1 MPGRMRGFTLIE
13 ILVALAVFAVMSMAV
28 YTRVGEVI
36 AGTAALEERTFA
48 TWVADNHL
56 TRLRLDAAAG
66 AGAPAPG
73 RGTAVVPDGRARL
86 AGGDRGGIDRGSGPA
101 APWRSGCARTRP
113 EETAPAP
120 GWWPS
125 CRLRGDGHDRPAP
138 PRSRLH
144 PARGDGGDGDL
155 RPDRDRLGSAAE
167 PHPGRS
173 RLSPRSGPKRLGGLQ
188 RAVLRLERDLLQA
201 TGRPIRDGFGD
212 VQPALILEDARR
224 IEFSRHGWRNPLEL
238 ARSEVQRVAWSL
250 DEEGALS
257 RRFWSVLD
265 RAQDSR
271 SRSQTVLGA
280 VEDLEFVLL
289 DMEGGSWREWPP
301 ERGAPVLPG
310 EAREDRPLP
319 GALRVSL
326 TLSPFGRVERL
337 IPLARMPE
345 VEEDESG

>member
-1 MPGRMRGFTLIE
+1 MTGRRRRDPGFTLLE
-13 ILVALAVFAVMSMAV
+13 VMVAMAIFALIGIVS
-28 YTRVGEVI
+28 
-36 AGTAALEERTFA
+36 AALLNRILDARNLSEER
-48 TWVADNHL
+48 
-56 TRLRLDAAAG
+56 
-66 AGAPAPG
+66 
-73 RGTAVVPDGRARL
+73 
-86 AGGDRGGIDRGSGPA
+86 
-101 APWRSGCARTRP
+101 
-113 EETAPAP
+113 
-120 GWWPS
+120 
-125 CRLRGDGHDRPAP
+125 
-138 PRSRLH
+138 
-144 PARGDGGDGDL
+144 
-155 RPDRDRLGSAAE
+155 AE
-167 PHPGRS
+167 
-173 RLSPRSGPKRLGGLQ
+173 RLGGLQ

-271 SRSQTVLGA
+271 PRSQTVLGA

-345 VEEDESG
+345 VEEDETDDAAPEAVPDA